1 MRLRNEQLKTEFA
14 STLHLLCNQQVISS
28 VLVWNLLDGD
38 KTWCEIVSVNASAE
52 DIDRARKVFPL
63 IEFFSIGGRFWSV
76 HTERR

>member
-14 STLHLLCNQQVISS
+14 SALHLVCNQQVVSS
-28 VLVWNLLDGD
+28 VLSCSLKL
-38 KTWCEIVSVNASAE
+38 TWSETVSVNASAK
-52 DIDRARKVFPL
+52 DIDRARKVFSL